1 MGKGRIPDRST
12 DPYPQLN
19 GEQTRGPV
27 HFTSSLLHT
36 FAIEVNVSL
45 FVLTKIHWSLFM
57 FFCKFGMSIISAID
71 NRMVINPNEKKG
83 KVKPPVL
90 YRNDP
95 TAGPGKRKSSFK
107 IPLYIEIFFC

>member
-1 MGKGRIPDRST
+1 
-12 DPYPQLN
+12 
-19 GEQTRGPV
+19 
-27 HFTSSLLHT
+27 
-36 FAIEVNVSL
+36 
-45 FVLTKIHWSLFM
+45 M

-107 IPLYIEIFFC
+107 IPLYIKKYYFC

>member
-1 MGKGRIPDRST
+1 
-12 DPYPQLN
+12 
-19 GEQTRGPV
+19 
-27 HFTSSLLHT
+27 
-36 FAIEVNVSL
+36 
-45 FVLTKIHWSLFM
+45 
-57 FFCKFGMSIISAID
+57 MSIISAID

-107 IPLYIEIFFC
+107 IPLYIKKYYFC